1 MPMKIAIEQT
11 FNEITPLSF
20 VLDVTDEN
28 KEPTFASIGAEIT
41 ALQETNLDGQP
52 VSSAKPNTLM
62 GQILEILSVV
72 IDKKVPATVSG
83 ELKQQSGQNFFYR
96 CILMPLSAASEKINI
111 VMGAISFKAE

>member
-28 KEPTFASIGAEIT
+28 KEPTFPSIGAEIT
-41 ALQETNLDGQP
+41 ALQETNMAGQP

-62 GQILEILSVV
+62 GQILETLSVV
-72 IDKKVPATVSG
+72 IDKKSSCDC
-83 ELKQQSGQNFFYR
+83 QSENLNNNQDRNFLSVHFNAVKR
-96 CILMPLSAASEKINI
+96 CFREDQHCN
-111 VMGAISFKAE
+111 GRD